1 MKKLQLFESFT
12 YSLVLEGKKKKDKK
26 WLKKAIKHPGALHK
40 SLGVKEDET
49 IPMEKITSKITELEK
64 ASEGDK
70 KLDKK
75 EAKLLRRLNLAKTMK
90 KFKKGKKEETKEPKE
105 DKKEEDKKED

>member
-1 MKKLQLFESFT
+1 MKTLQLFESFT

-40 SLGVKEDET
+40 SLGVKEDDT
-49 IPMEKITSKITELEK
+49 IPMEKITSKIAELEK
-64 ASEGDK
+64 AAEGDK

-75 EAKLLRRLNLAKTMK
+75 ESKLLRRLNLAKTMK
-90 KFKKGKKEETKEPKE
+90 KFNKVKKEPKE

>member
-1 MKKLQLFESFT
+1 MKRLQLFEDFT
-12 YSLVLEGKKKKDKK
+12 YNLILEGKKKKDKK

-49 IPMEKITSKITELEK
+49 IPLEKINSKIEDLEK

-75 EAKLLRRLNLAKTMK
+75 DSKLLRRLLLAKTMK

-105 DKKEEDKKED
+105 DKKEEDKKD